1 MKISVIMA
9 AYNSQATIARA
20 IQSFLS
26 QTHPDKELIVIDGA
40 SRDATCAIVESFNSP
55 LIRLYS
61 EPDRGIYDAMNKGL
75 RHITGDAFGCLNSDD
90 CYAHDKVLET
100 LSTALKTT
108 DLVSGSLHFVTEHD
122 GRPPMRI
129 WRPTPFYKGAYRR
142 GFSLPHPT
150 TYATQ
155 KVLAR
160 VGEFSTEYRSASDYD
175 WLLRALEIEGFSH
188 GVIDDVL
195 VNMRIGGESTAGL
208 RAIWNNSREL
218 QNIRR
223 NHLGSGVID
232 AAVFYNLVVKIR
244 QHRGRFQLR
253 KRLRAFE

>member
-20 IQSFLS
+20 IGSFLS

-40 SRDATCAIVESFNSP
+40 SHDKTCAIVSAFNSP

-61 EPDRGIYDAMNKGL
+61 APDRGIYDAMNKGL

-90 CYAHDKVLET
+90 CYAHDDVLAT
-100 LSTALKTT
+100 ISIALQTT
-108 DLVSGSLHFVTEHD
+108 DLISGTLHFVTEHD
-122 GRPPMRI
+122 GSPPVRV
-129 WRPTPFYKGAYRR
+129 WRPSPFYKGAYRR

-150 TYATQ
+150 TYATL

-160 VGEFSTEYRSASDYD
+160 VGEFSTEYQSASDYD

-188 GVIDDVL
+188 GVTEDVL
-195 VNMRIGGESTAGL
+195 VNMRMGGESTAGL
-208 RAIWNNSREL
+208 RAIWNNTREL
-218 QNIRR
+218 LKIRR
-223 NHLGSGVID
+223 NHLGSGVMD
-232 AAVFYNLVVKIR
+232 AAVFYNIFVKIR
-244 QHRGRFQLR
+244 QRRGRFS
-253 KRLRAFE
+253 RAEKNKGV